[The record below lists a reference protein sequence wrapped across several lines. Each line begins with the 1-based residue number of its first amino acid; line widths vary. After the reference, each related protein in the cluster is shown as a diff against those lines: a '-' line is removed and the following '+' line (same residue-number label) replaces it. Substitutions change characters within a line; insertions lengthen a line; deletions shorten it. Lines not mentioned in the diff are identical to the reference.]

1 MDARDSSS
9 SATPNRDGSSSA
21 IEDDGAVP
29 VTAALAKEA
38 ASLFQSG
45 KYAGCVEVLNQ
56 LLQKKEDDPKVRFM
70 MLNLILLSICTCC

>member
-9 SATPNRDGSSSA
+9 SAA
-21 IEDDGAVP
+21 EDDGALS
-29 VTAALAKEA
+29 VTAALAKDA

-56 LLQKKEDDPKVRFM
+56 LLQKKEDDPKV
-70 MLNLILLSICTCC
+70 

>member
-9 SATPNRDGSSSA
+9 STTPNRDGSSSA
-21 IEDDGAVP
+21 VEDDGAVP